1 MNRYHPIA
9 NPNRDLTINGTT
21 IRHLYIDD
29 RIWVHNADLADAIG
43 ALAKGSLL
51 TGVSAKWK
59 RKWREDLGGGKATRA
74 ATYLVAEGLLQR
86 SMSMKRYSDSYPR
99 LREAINQIRTLEAE
113 RRTKHA
119 EALTT
124 ATPGAAPKEEPTLPL
139 KLDPMEKALAEALAD
154 EASEALADEAS
165 EALQESAE
173 VLDRVEKAKKSLA
186 PLTPAALRNA
196 NLGKRQRQVRER
208 MSQIQHLL
216 DLMYEDL
223 VDAAIEKDIT
233 L

>member
-9 NPNRDLTINGTT
+9 APDTDLTINGTP
-21 IRHLYIDD
+21 IRHIYDAD
-29 RIWVHNADLADAIG
+29 RIWVHNTDLAEAIG

-51 TGVSAKWK
+51 TGVSTKWK

-86 SMSMKRYSDSYPR
+86 SLKMKRDSDSYPR
-99 LREAINQIRTLEAE
+99 LRAAIDQIRTLEAE
-113 RRTKHA
+113 RRTQHA
-119 EALTT
+119 ATLTT
-124 ATPGAAPKEEPTLPL
+124 AAHGADPKDEPTLPMTL
-139 KLDPMEKALAEALAD
+139 TEPPALTAEAA
-154 EASEALADEAS
+154 ESP
-165 EALQESAE
+165 QESTE
-173 VLDRVEKAKKSLA
+173 VLGRVEEAKKSLA
-186 PLTPAALRNA
+186 PFTPAALRNA
-196 NLGKRQRQVRER
+196 NLGKRQRQIRER

>member
-1 MNRYHPIA
+1 MNRYHPIIS
-9 NPNRDLTINGTT
+9 PDRDLTINGTP
-21 IRHLYIDD
+21 IRHIYDAD

-86 SMSMKRYSDSYPR
+86 SMSMKRDSDSYPR
-99 LREAINQIRTLEAE
+99 LRDAIDQIRTIEAE
-113 RRTKHA
+113 RRTQHA

-124 ATPGAAPKEEPTLPL
+124 AAHGADPKDEPTLPMSFTQ
-139 KLDPMEKALAEALAD
+139 PPALAD
-154 EASEALADEAS
+154 EAAEVP
-165 EALQESAE
+165 QESVAE
-173 VLDRVEKAKKSLA
+173 VLGRVEEAKKSLA
-186 PLTPAALRNA
+186 PFTPAALRNA

-216 DLMYEDL
+216 DLMAEDL

>member
-9 NPNRDLTINGTT
+9 NPDRDLIINGTA
-21 IRHLYIDD
+21 IRHIYDAD
-29 RIWVHNADLADAIG
+29 RIWVHNTDIAEAIG

-86 SMSMKRYSDSYPR
+86 SLNMKRDSDSYPR
-99 LREAINQIRTLEAE
+99 LRDAIDQIRTLEAE
-113 RRTKHA
+113 RRTQHA

-124 ATPGAAPKEEPTLPL
+124 AVPGAAPKDEPTLPITL
-139 KLDPMEKALAEALAD
+139 TQPPALTAEAA
-154 EASEALADEAS
+154 ESP
-165 EALQESAE
+165 QESAE
-173 VLDRVEKAKKSLA
+173 VLGRVEEAKKSLA
-186 PLTPAALRNA
+186 PFTPAALRNA
-196 NLGKRQRQVRER
+196 NLGKRQRQIRER

-216 DLMYEDL
+216 DLLYEDL
-223 VDAAIEKDIT
+223 VDAALEKDIT
-233 L
+233 N

>member
-1 MNRYHPIA
+1 MSTYYPIA
-9 NPNRDLTINGTT
+9 APDTDLTINGTT

-29 RIWVHNADLADAIG
+29 RIWVHNADLAEAIG
-43 ALAKGSLL
+43 ALAKGCLL

-59 RKWREDLGGGKATRA
+59 HKWREDLGGGKATRA
-74 ATYLVAEGLLQR
+74 ATYLVTEGLLQR
-86 SMSMKRYSDSYPR
+86 SLKMKSDSDSYPR
-99 LREAINQIRTLEAE
+99 LRAAIDQIHTLEAE
-113 RRTKHA
+113 RRTQHA
-119 EALTT
+119 EALTAT
-124 ATPGAAPKEEPTLPL
+124 ADSSATKEEPTLPL
-139 KLDPMEKALAEALAD
+139 KLDPLEKALA
-154 EASEALADEAS
+154 EALADEAS

-173 VLDRVEKAKKSLA
+173 VLERVEEAKKSLA
-186 PLTPAALRNA
+186 PFTPAALRNA

-223 VDAAIEKDIT
+223 VDAAVEKDIT

>member
-1 MNRYHPIA
+1 MNRYHQIA
-9 NPNRDLTINGTT
+9 NPDRDLIINGTT

-29 RIWVHNADLADAIG
+29 RIWVHNADLAEAIG

-59 RKWREDLGGGKATRA
+59 RKWREDLGGGKASRA
-74 ATYLVAEGLLQR
+74 VTYLVAEGLLQR
-86 SMSMKRYSDSYPR
+86 SMSMKRDSDSYPR
-99 LREAINQIRTLEAE
+99 LSEAIDQIRTLEAE
-113 RRTKHA
+113 RRTQHA

-124 ATPGAAPKEEPTLPL
+124 ATPGTAPKEEPTLPMTL
-139 KLDPMEKALAEALAD
+139 TAPPALAD
-154 EASEALADEAS
+154 KAAEAP
-165 EALQESAE
+165 QESVE
-173 VLDRVEKAKKSLA
+173 VLDRVEEAKKNLA
-186 PLTPAALRNA
+186 PFTPAALRNA

>member
-1 MNRYHPIA
+1 MNTYYPVA
-9 NPNRDLTINGTT
+9 SPDTDLTINGTP

-29 RIWVHNADLADAIG
+29 RIWVHNADLAEAIG

-59 RKWREDLGGGKATRA
+59 RKWREDLGGGKASRA
-74 ATYLVAEGLLQR
+74 VTYLVAEGLLQR
-86 SMSMKRYSDSYPR
+86 SMSMKRDSDSYPR
-99 LREAINQIRTLEAE
+99 LRDAIDQIRTLEAD
-113 RRTKHA
+113 RRTQHA

-124 ATPGAAPKEEPTLPL
+124 ATPGAAPKEELTLPI
-139 KLDPMEKALAEALAD
+139 KLELMKKALAETG
-154 EASEALADEAS
+154 SEAEEAHQKS
-165 EALQESAE
+165 VE
-173 VLDRVEKAKKSLA
+173 VLERVEKAMKSLA
-186 PLTPAALRNA
+186 PLTSANLRSA
-196 NLGKRQRQVRER
+196 NLGKRQRQIRER

-216 DLMYEDL
+216 ALMYEDL

>member
-9 NPNRDLTINGTT
+9 NPDRDLIINGTA
-21 IRHLYIDD
+21 IRHIYDAD
-29 RIWVHNADLADAIG
+29 RIWVHNADLAEAIG

-59 RKWREDLGGGKATRA
+59 CKWREDLGGGKATRA
-74 ATYLVAEGLLQR
+74 ATYMTTEGLLQR

-99 LREAINQIRTLEAE
+99 LREAIDQIRTIEAE
-113 RRTKHA
+113 RRTQHA
-119 EALTT
+119 AALTT
-124 ATPGAAPKEEPTLPL
+124 AAHGADPKDEPTLPMAFTQ
-139 KLDPMEKALAEALAD
+139 PPALAD
-154 EASEALADEAS
+154 EATEAP
-165 EALQESAE
+165 QESAE
-173 VLDRVEKAKKSLA
+173 VLDRVEQAMKSLA
-186 PLTPAALRNA
+186 PLTPANLRSA
-196 NLGKRQRQVRER
+196 SLGKRQRQVRER

-233 L
+233 N

>member
-1 MNRYHPIA
+1 MNRYHPITA
-9 NPNRDLTINGTT
+9 PDTDLTINGTP
-21 IRHLYIDD
+21 IRHIYDAD
-29 RIWVHNADLADAIG
+29 RIWVHNTDIAEAIG

-74 ATYLVAEGLLQR
+74 ATYMTTEGLLQR
-86 SMSMKRYSDSYPR
+86 SMSMKRDSDSYPR
-99 LREAINQIRTLEAE
+99 LREAIDQIRTLEAE
-113 RRTKHA
+113 RRTQHA

-124 ATPGAAPKEEPTLPL
+124 ATPGAAPKEEPTLPMTL
-139 KLDPMEKALAEALAD
+139 TAPPALAD
-154 EASEALADEAS
+154 KAAEAP
-165 EALQESAE
+165 QESAE
-173 VLDRVEKAKKSLA
+173 VLGRVEEAKKSLA
-186 PLTPAALRNA
+186 PFTPAALRNA
-196 NLGKRQRQVRER
+196 NLGKRQRQIRER

-216 DLMYEDL
+216 DLMAEDL

>member
-9 NPNRDLTINGTT
+9 APDTDLTINGTT
-21 IRHLYIDD
+21 IRHLYDAD

-74 ATYLVAEGLLQR
+74 ATYMTTEGLLQR
-86 SMSMKRYSDSYPR
+86 SMSMKRDSDSYPR
-99 LREAINQIRTLEAE
+99 LREAINQIRELEAS
-113 RRTKHA
+113 RRSQHA
-119 EALTT
+119 EALT
-124 ATPGAAPKEEPTLPL
+124 AAVPGAAPKEEPTLPMTL
-139 KLDPMEKALAEALAD
+139 TAPPALAD
-154 EASEALADEAS
+154 EVAEAS
-165 EALQESAE
+165 QESAE
-173 VLDRVEKAKKSLA
+173 VLGRVEEAKKSLA
-186 PLTPAALRNA
+186 PFTPAALRNA
-196 NLGKRQRQVRER
+196 NLGKRQRQIRER

>member
-1 MNRYHPIA
+1 MSTYYPIA
-9 NPNRDLTINGTT
+9 APDTDLTINGTP
-21 IRHLYIDD
+21 IRHIYDAD
-29 RIWVHNADLADAIG
+29 RIWVHNTDLAEAIG

-86 SMSMKRYSDSYPR
+86 SMSMKRDSDSYPR
-99 LREAINQIRTLEAE
+99 LREAIDQIRTLEAE
-113 RRTKHA
+113 RRTQHA

-124 ATPGAAPKEEPTLPL
+124 AAHGADPKDEPTLPMSFTQ
-139 KLDPMEKALAEALAD
+139 PPALAD
-154 EASEALADEAS
+154 EAAEVP
-165 EALQESAE
+165 QESVAE
-173 VLDRVEKAKKSLA
+173 VLGRVEEAKKSLA
-186 PLTPAALRNA
+186 PFTPAALRNA

-216 DLMYEDL
+216 DLMAEDL

-233 L
+233 N

>member
-9 NPNRDLTINGTT
+9 APDTDLTINGTT
-21 IRHLYIDD
+21 IRHLYDAD
-29 RIWVHNADLADAIG
+29 RIWVHNTDIAEAIG

-59 RKWREDLGGGKATRA
+59 RKWREDL
-74 ATYLVAEGLLQR
+74 
-86 SMSMKRYSDSYPR
+86 
-99 LREAINQIRTLEAE
+99 
-113 RRTKHA
+113 
-119 EALTT
+119 
-124 ATPGAAPKEEPTLPL
+124 APF
-139 KLDPMEKALAEALAD
+139 
-154 EASEALADEAS
+154 
-165 EALQESAE
+165 
-173 VLDRVEKAKKSLA
+173 
-186 PLTPAALRNA
+186 TPATLRNA

-216 DLMYEDL
+216 DLMAEDL

>member
-9 NPNRDLTINGTT
+9 APDTDLTINGTP
-21 IRHLYIDD
+21 IRHIYNAD
-29 RIWVHNADLADAIG
+29 RIWVHNTDIAEAIG

-51 TGVSAKWK
+51 TGVSNKWK

-74 ATYLVAEGLLQR
+74 ATYMTTEGLLQR
-86 SMSMKRYSDSYPR
+86 SMSMKRDSDSYPR
-99 LREAINQIRTLEAE
+99 LREAIDQIRTLEAE
-113 RRTKHA
+113 RRTQHA

-124 ATPGAAPKEEPTLPL
+124 ATPGAAPTEEPTLPMAFTQ
-139 KLDPMEKALAEALAD
+139 PPALAAEAA
-154 EASEALADEAS
+154 ESP
-165 EALQESAE
+165 QESAE
-173 VLDRVEKAKKSLA
+173 VLGRVEEAKKSLA
-186 PLTPAALRNA
+186 PFTPAALRNA
-196 NLGKRQRQVRER
+196 NLGKRQRQIRER

-216 DLMYEDL
+216 DLMAEDL

>member
-9 NPNRDLTINGTT
+9 NPDRDLTINGTT
-21 IRHLYIDD
+21 IRHIYDAA
-29 RIWVHNADLADAIG
+29 RIWVHNADLAEAIG
-43 ALAKGSLL
+43 ALAKGGLL

-86 SMSMKRYSDSYPR
+86 SMSMKRDNDSYPR
-99 LREAINQIRTLEAE
+99 LREAIDQIRTLEAE
-113 RRTKHA
+113 RRTQHA

-124 ATPGAAPKEEPTLPL
+124 AAHGADPKEEPTLPMAFT
-139 KLDPMEKALAEALAD
+139 KPPALAAEAA
-154 EASEALADEAS
+154 EAP
-165 EALQESAE
+165 QESVEE
-173 VLDRVEKAKKSLA
+173 VLGRVEEAKKSLA
-186 PLTPAALRNA
+186 PLTPANLRST

-223 VDAAIEKDIT
+223 VDAAIENPIT
-233 L
+233 N

>member
-9 NPNRDLTINGTT
+9 NPDRDLTINGTP
-21 IRHLYIDD
+21 IRHIYDAD
-29 RIWVHNADLADAIG
+29 RIWVHNTDIAEAIG

-51 TGVSAKWK
+51 TGVSTKWK
-59 RKWREDLGGGKATRA
+59 RKWREDLGDGKATRA

-86 SMSMKRYSDSYPR
+86 SLKMKRDSDSYPR

-113 RRTKHA
+113 RRTQHA
-119 EALTT
+119 ATLTT
-124 ATPGAAPKEEPTLPL
+124 ATPGAAPKEEPTLPMTL
-139 KLDPMEKALAEALAD
+139 TEPPALTAEAA
-154 EASEALADEAS
+154 ESP
-165 EALQESAE
+165 QESAE
-173 VLDRVEKAKKSLA
+173 VLGRVEEAKKSLA
-186 PLTPAALRNA
+186 PFTPAALRNA
-196 NLGKRQRQVRER
+196 NLGKRQRQIRER

-216 DLMYEDL
+216 DLMAEDL

>member
-9 NPNRDLTINGTT
+9 NPDRDLIINGTP
-21 IRHLYIDD
+21 IRHIYDAD
-29 RIWVHNADLADAIG
+29 RIWVHNTDIAEAIG

-74 ATYLVAEGLLQR
+74 ATYMTTEGLLQR
-86 SMSMKRYSDSYPR
+86 SMSMKRDSDSYPR
-99 LREAINQIRTLEAE
+99 LREAINQIRELEAS
-113 RRTKHA
+113 RRSQHA
-119 EALTT
+119 EALT
-124 ATPGAAPKEEPTLPL
+124 AAVPGAAPKEEPTLPMTL
-139 KLDPMEKALAEALAD
+139 TAPPALAD
-154 EASEALADEAS
+154 EVAEAP
-165 EALQESAE
+165 QESAE
-173 VLDRVEKAKKSLA
+173 VLGRVEEAKKSLA
-186 PLTPAALRNA
+186 PFTPAALRNA
-196 NLGKRQRQVRER
+196 NLGKRQRQIRER

-233 L
+233 N

>member
-9 NPNRDLTINGTT
+9 APDTDLTINGTT
-21 IRHLYIDD
+21 IRHLYDAD

-74 ATYLVAEGLLQR
+74 ATYMTTEGLLQR
-86 SMSMKRYSDSYPR
+86 SMSMKRDSDSYPR

-113 RRTKHA
+113 RRTQHA
-119 EALTT
+119 ATLTT
-124 ATPGAAPKEEPTLPL
+124 AAHGADPKDEPTLPMTL
-139 KLDPMEKALAEALAD
+139 TEPPALTAEAA
-154 EASEALADEAS
+154 ESP
-165 EALQESAE
+165 QESAE
-173 VLDRVEKAKKSLA
+173 VLGRVEEAKKSLA
-186 PLTPAALRNA
+186 PFTPAALRNA
-196 NLGKRQRQVRER
+196 NLGKRQRQIRER

-216 DLMYEDL
+216 DLMAEDL

>member
-1 MNRYHPIA
+1 MNRYHPIIS
-9 NPNRDLTINGTT
+9 PDRDLTINGTP
-21 IRHLYIDD
+21 IRHIYDAD

-86 SMSMKRYSDSYPR
+86 SMSMKRDNDSYPR
-99 LREAINQIRTLEAE
+99 LREAIDQIRTIEAE
-113 RRTKHA
+113 RRTQHA

-124 ATPGAAPKEEPTLPL
+124 AAHGAAPKEEPTLPITL
-139 KLDPMEKALAEALAD
+139 TKHAEALAD
-154 EASEALADEAS
+154 EAAEAP
-165 EALQESAE
+165 QESVEE
-173 VLDRVEKAKKSLA
+173 VLGRVEEAKKSLA
-186 PLTPAALRNA
+186 PFTPAALRNA

-216 DLMYEDL
+216 DLMAEDL
-223 VDAAIEKDIT
+223 VDAAIENPIT
-233 L
+233 N

>member
-9 NPNRDLTINGTT
+9 NPDRDLTINGTT

-29 RIWVHNADLADAIG
+29 RIWVHNADLAEAIG
-43 ALAKGSLL
+43 AFAKGCLL
-51 TGVSAKWK
+51 SGVSNKWK
-59 RKWREDLGGGKATRA
+59 RKWREDLGGGKASRA
-74 ATYLVAEGLLQR
+74 VTYLVAEGLLQR
-86 SMSMKRYSDSYPR
+86 STSMKRDSDSYPC
-99 LREAINQIRTLEAE
+99 LRAAIDQIRTLEAE
-113 RRTKHA
+113 RRTQHA

-124 ATPGAAPKEEPTLPL
+124 AAHGADPKDEPTLPMTL
-139 KLDPMEKALAEALAD
+139 TAPPALAD
-154 EASEALADEAS
+154 KAAEAP
-165 EALQESAE
+165 QESAE
-173 VLDRVEKAKKSLA
+173 VLNRVEEAKKNLA
-186 PLTPAALRNA
+186 PFTPAALRNA

>member
-9 NPNRDLTINGTT
+9 APDTDLTINGTT
-21 IRHLYIDD
+21 IRHLYDAD

-74 ATYLVAEGLLQR
+74 ATYMTTEGLLQR
-86 SMSMKRYSDSYPR
+86 SMSMKRDSDSYPR

-113 RRTKHA
+113 RRTQHA
-119 EALTT
+119 AALTT
-124 ATPGAAPKEEPTLPL
+124 ATPGAAPKEEPTLPMTL
-139 KLDPMEKALAEALAD
+139 TAPPALAD
-154 EASEALADEAS
+154 EVAEAP
-165 EALQESAE
+165 QESAE
-173 VLDRVEKAKKSLA
+173 VLGRVEEAKKSLA
-186 PLTPAALRNA
+186 PFTPAALRNA
-196 NLGKRQRQVRER
+196 NLGKRQRQIRER

-233 L
+233 N

>member
-9 NPNRDLTINGTT
+9 NPDRDLTINGTT
-21 IRHLYIDD
+21 IRHLYDAD

-86 SMSMKRYSDSYPR
+86 SLKMKRDSDSYPR
-99 LREAINQIRTLEAE
+99 LRAAIDQIHTLEAE
-113 RRTKHA
+113 RRTQHA
-119 EALTT
+119 AALTT
-124 ATPGAAPKEEPTLPL
+124 AVPAPAPKDEPTLPL
-139 KLDPMEKALAEALAD
+139 KLAQHAEALAD
-154 EASEALADEAS
+154 EATEAP
-165 EALQESAE
+165 QESAE
-173 VLDRVEKAKKSLA
+173 VLERVEKAMKSLR
-186 PLTPAALRNA
+186 PLTPATLRNA

>member
-1 MNRYHPIA
+1 MNRYHPIIS
-9 NPNRDLTINGTT
+9 PDRDLTINGTP
-21 IRHLYIDD
+21 IRHIYDAD
-29 RIWVHNADLADAIG
+29 RIWVHNADLAEAIG

-51 TGVSAKWK
+51 TGVSSKWK

-86 SMSMKRYSDSYPR
+86 SMNMKRDSDSYPR
-99 LREAINQIRTLEAE
+99 LREAIDQIRTIEAE
-113 RRTKHA
+113 RRTQHA

-124 ATPGAAPKEEPTLPL
+124 ATHGAAPKEEPTLPL
-139 KLDPMEKALAEALAD
+139 KLDPLEKALA
-154 EASEALADEAS
+154 EALADEAS

-173 VLDRVEKAKKSLA
+173 VLERVEEAKKSLA
-186 PLTPAALRNA
+186 PFTPAALRNA

-233 L
+233 N

>member
-1 MNRYHPIA
+1 MNTYYPIA
-9 NPNRDLTINGTT
+9 VPDTDLTINGTP
-21 IRHLYIDD
+21 IRHIYDAD
-29 RIWVHNADLADAIG
+29 RIWVHNADLAEAIG
-43 ALAKGSLL
+43 ALAKGCLL
-51 TGVSAKWK
+51 SGVSPKWK

-86 SMSMKRYSDSYPR
+86 SMSMKRDSDSYPR
-99 LREAINQIRTLEAE
+99 LREAINQIRELEAS
-113 RRTKHA
+113 RRSQHA
-119 EALTT
+119 EALTAT
-124 ATPGAAPKEEPTLPL
+124 ADASATKEEPTLPI
-139 KLDPMEKALAEALAD
+139 KLDPMETALAEALAE
-154 EASEALADEAS
+154 EASEAP
-165 EALQESAE
+165 QEPAE
-173 VLDRVEKAKKSLA
+173 VLARVEEAKKGLA
-186 PLTPAALRNA
+186 PLTPANLRSA

>member
-9 NPNRDLTINGTT
+9 APDTDLTINGTT
-21 IRHLYIDD
+21 IRHLYDAD
-29 RIWVHNADLADAIG
+29 RIWVHNADLAEAIG

-51 TGVSAKWK
+51 TGVSTKWK

-86 SMSMKRYSDSYPR
+86 SMSMKRDSDSYPR
-99 LREAINQIRTLEAE
+99 LREAIDQIRTIEAE
-113 RRTKHA
+113 RRTQHA

-124 ATPGAAPKEEPTLPL
+124 AVPAAAPKDEPTLPMSFTQ
-139 KLDPMEKALAEALAD
+139 PPALAD
-154 EASEALADEAS
+154 EATEAP
-165 EALQESAE
+165 QESAE
-173 VLDRVEKAKKSLA
+173 VLERVEKAMKSLA
-186 PLTPAALRNA
+186 PFTPAALRNA

-233 L
+233 N

>member
-9 NPNRDLTINGTT
+9 NPDRDLTINGTP

-29 RIWVHNADLADAIG
+29 RIWVHNADLAEAIG

-74 ATYLVAEGLLQR
+74 VTYLVAEGLLQR
-86 SMSMKRYSDSYPR
+86 SMSMKRDSDSYPR
-99 LREAINQIRTLEAE
+99 LRDAIDQISTLEAE
-113 RRTKHA
+113 RRTQHA

-124 ATPGAAPKEEPTLPL
+124 AAHGADPKDEPTLPIT
-139 KLDPMEKALAEALAD
+139 LAKPLGLAD
-154 EASEALADEAS
+154 EAAEAP
-165 EALQESAE
+165 QESAE
-173 VLDRVEKAKKSLA
+173 VLGRVEEAKKSLA
-186 PLTPAALRNA
+186 PLTPANLRSA

-223 VDAAIEKDIT
+223 VDAAIENPIT
-233 L
+233 N

>member
-9 NPNRDLTINGTT
+9 NPDRDLTINGTP
-21 IRHLYIDD
+21 IRHIYDAD
-29 RIWVHNADLADAIG
+29 RIWVHNTDIAEAIG

-59 RKWREDLGGGKATRA
+59 SKWREDLGGGKATRA
-74 ATYLVAEGLLQR
+74 ATYMTTEGLLQR
-86 SMSMKRYSDSYPR
+86 SMSMKRDSDSYPR
-99 LREAINQIRTLEAE
+99 LREAIDQIRTLEAE
-113 RRTKHA
+113 RRTQHA

-124 ATPGAAPKEEPTLPL
+124 AANGAAPKEEPTLPMTL
-139 KLDPMEKALAEALAD
+139 TQPPALTAEAA
-154 EASEALADEAS
+154 ESP
-165 EALQESAE
+165 QESAE
-173 VLDRVEKAKKSLA
+173 VLDRVEQAMKSLA
-186 PLTPAALRNA
+186 PFTPAALRNA
-196 NLGKRQRQVRER
+196 NLGKRQRQIRER

-223 VDAAIEKDIT
+223 VDAALEKDIT

>member
-9 NPNRDLTINGTT
+9 NPDRDLTINGTP
-21 IRHLYIDD
+21 IRHIYDAD
-29 RIWVHNADLADAIG
+29 RIWVHNADLAEAIG

-86 SMSMKRYSDSYPR
+86 SMSMKRDSDSYPR
-99 LREAINQIRTLEAE
+99 LREAIDQIRTIEAE
-113 RRTKHA
+113 RRTQHA

-124 ATPGAAPKEEPTLPL
+124 AAHGTDPKDEPTLPMAFTQ
-139 KLDPMEKALAEALAD
+139 PPALAD
-154 EASEALADEAS
+154 EAAEVP
-165 EALQESAE
+165 QESVAE
-173 VLDRVEKAKKSLA
+173 VLGRVEEAKKSLA
-186 PLTPAALRNA
+186 PFTPAALRNA

-216 DLMYEDL
+216 DLMAEDL
-223 VDAAIEKDIT
+223 VDAAIENPIT
-233 L
+233 N